1 MDANPEAVVTA
12 AYEAVSRRDLEAL
25 ERLVDPEIELI
36 DPDLPG
42 GGSFRGP
49 EGVRQFVQ
57 QWFDAFEE
65 LDVQIERLI
74 PTGDLVVACLHQRGR
89 SVAGVPVELR
99 DGHVWTVIG
108 GRATRVELYLTHDAA
123 LQAAQQH

>member
-1 MDANPEAVVTA
+1 VDTDPEAVVIA
-12 AYEAVSRRDLEAL
+12 AYDAVSCRDLEAL
-25 ERLVDPEIELI
+25 ERLIDPEIEVI

-42 GGSFRGP
+42 GGSFHGP
-49 EGVRQFVQ
+49 DGVRQFVQ
-57 QWFDAFEE
+57 QWLDAFEE

-74 PTGDLVVACLHQRGR
+74 KAGHHVVACLHQRGR

-99 DGHVWTVIG
+99 DGHVWTVVG

-123 LQAAQQH
+123 LEAAQPH